1 MYSTIYTAALFL
13 SSPDAFQYLFQLLH
27 VLVVQTALLSLCNN
41 SEPFIGFFNETALND
56 CITRIPL
63 SVSLT
68 QLTFLEC
75 NASTTVRRG
84 NLSCKNGAFP
94 QYYHLSIHKSCSF
107 DSHLREQLMECPVA
121 GRDEDLQHS
130 LFLSNSFS
138 LLSCRLTSYFLV
150 KHDPFTTTNLLPL
163 MLESSPT
170 KQM

>member
-75 NASTTVRRG
+75 KASTTVRRG
-84 NLSCKNGAFP
+84 NLSRRMMPFYNITICQFTN
-94 QYYHLSIHKSCSF
+94 
-107 DSHLREQLMECPVA
+107 PVV
-121 GRDEDLQHS
+121 LTVTCV
-130 LFLSNSFS
+130 NS
-138 LLSCRLTSYFLV
+138 
-150 KHDPFTTTNLLPL
+150 
-163 MLESSPT
+163 
-170 KQM
+170 